1 MYLATIFYS
10 SHKIHRKIC
19 LFSDVLLRQMILY
32 LVVMEAL
39 LQKGALTVMPV
50 QLDPN
55 VPLQNLQT
63 TNSVQMVHIR

>member
-1 MYLATIFYS
+1 
-10 SHKIHRKIC
+10 
-19 LFSDVLLRQMILY
+19 MILY